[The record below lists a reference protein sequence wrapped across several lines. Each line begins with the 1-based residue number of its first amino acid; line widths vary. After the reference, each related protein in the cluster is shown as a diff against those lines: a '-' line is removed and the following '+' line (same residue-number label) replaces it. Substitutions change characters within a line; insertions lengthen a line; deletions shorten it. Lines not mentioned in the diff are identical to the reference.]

1 MKKQLWGIFCVTLS
15 ASCTAINQK
24 DAYLDNLAAKIPVT
38 VFSENFESGLSQ
50 WSQLSG
56 TWTTGTPAPNGVAL
70 ISPTSALAATF
81 SITTVNNIDLSQSAN
96 CELQYDARYSLSASA
111 GVLAQ
116 VLYAGSVVG
125 ELKNTSGTS
134 AISSATQF
142 VTYKTTLTTGITGKL
157 TILTA
162 VAAGTAA
169 DVRID
174 NILVTCNNP
183 PSTPYLL
190 LSENFDSGSSAN
202 WILNSPWAL
211 HGGAGVAGS
220 AAITMTISSQN
231 TTFAASYVPNI
242 NLQGRSECVVSY
254 FYNLAG
260 SSTIDYIT
268 LYVNGIAVRSDFG
281 LIPSL
286 TVSQLLTAFEGRA
299 TNSLYFACVQPPAVA
314 HGTTCTIDNVM
325 VKCQQ

>member
-183 PSTPYLL
+183 LTAAYSSVLDNF
-190 LSENFDSGSSAN
+190 ENGAAN
-202 WILNSPWAL
+202 WSLASGWAL
-211 HGGAGVAGS
+211 TAGAGVAGS
-220 AAITMTISSQN
+220 TAAKVANSSPN
-231 TTFAASYVPNI
+231 TAATATYLPNI
-242 NLQGRSECVVSY
+242 NLQGRSGCVLSY

-260 SSTIDYIT
+260 SGYPTYNVT
-268 LYVNGIAVRSDFG
+268 LYINALAVRADYASV
-281 LIPSL
+281 PSL
-286 TVSQLLTAFEGRA
+286 TVSQYLTAFEGQSA
-299 TNSLYFACVQPPAVA
+299 NTLYIGCMQTGNPSVA
-314 HGTTCTIDNVM
+314 ICAIDNLTLN
-325 VKCQQ
+325 CQQ